1 KLLQSKQVRLTFDNF
16 DIEVVQNDECS
27 YDSVAVYESYVN
39 SKEHG
44 KLLGSLNSSDSVDNS
59 CVRQLL
65 GVTMKPAGDASYWQ
79 KSL

>member
-1 KLLQSKQVRLTFDNF
+1 CGGFYSQSKGTISSPNYPDKYLPHMHCVYQIQVAWSKQVRLTFDNF

-44 KLLGSLNSSDSVDNS
+44 KLLG
-59 CVRQLL
+59 
-65 GVTMKPAGDASYWQ
+65 
-79 KSL
+79 